1 MNQET
6 PGDEADAEKATV
18 EQSAG
23 GQANAGKAA
32 ADKAAADDPR
42 FDSVRPELGSGSG
55 WDGADLAVL
64 LTLETHEDGG
74 LYSRHVDTN
83 ARGAVFGGQLIGQAI
98 SAAGR
103 GLPERLC
110 CHSVQLQFLAPGQ
123 PNQPM
128 RYEVRRLLTGMSF
141 LVVQVLGLQGE
152 RTVISAHISFQRPEA
167 GPHFQPT
174 MPEGLPPPEGL
185 PSLHQVIETMG
196 DRVSEA
202 YRRRLGR
209 SRTVDL
215 RPLDAEAFLFQRE
228 PEGRMA
234 YWVRAR
240 EALPAE
246 PRLHH
251 AVLGYLSDYWF
262 PTAALAPLVD
272 NKLDTGLYVASLN
285 HALWFHQAAKADD
298 WLLVS
303 AQSQASGNARG
314 LTLGSMHQRSGELV
328 ATMAQEGLYRGWR
341 AEGDGFVPPGGNG
354 PPAML
359 ARARPPKPG

>member
-1 MNQET
+1 MNEGT
-6 PGDEADAEKATV
+6 PDNKPADTPD
-18 EQSAG
+18 
-23 GQANAGKAA
+23 
-32 ADKAAADDPR
+32 ADKPKADSHAAGQPGAEESR

-64 LTLETHEDGG
+64 LTLETHDDGG

-103 GLPERLC
+103 GLPDRLS

-141 LVVQVLGLQGE
+141 LVLQVLGVQGE

-167 GPHFQPT
+167 GPSFQPP

-185 PSLHQVIETMG
+185 PSLHEVIETMG

-328 ATMAQEGLYRGWR
+328 ATMAQECLYRGWR

-359 ARARPPKPG
+359 MRTRPPKAD

>member
-1 MNQET
+1 MQGRLTMNEGT
-6 PGDEADAEKATV
+6 PGDKP
-18 EQSAG
+18 
-23 GQANAGKAA
+23 AA
-32 ADKAAADDPR
+32 AGPR
-42 FDSVRPELGSGSG
+42 FDSVRPELGSDSG

-64 LTLETHEDGG
+64 LTLEAHEDGG
-74 LYSRHVDTN
+74 LVSRHVDTN
-83 ARGAVFGGQLIGQAI
+83 TRGAVFGGQLIGQAI

-103 GLPERLC
+103 GLPASLC

-123 PNQPM
+123 PGLPM

-141 LVVQVLGLQGE
+141 MVLQVLAVQGE
-152 RTVISAHISFQRPEA
+152 RTVISAHVSFQRREA
-167 GPHFQPT
+167 GPHFQPP
-174 MPEGLPPPEGL
+174 MPEGCAPPEDL
-185 PSLHQVIETMG
+185 PSLHEVMQGMG
-196 DRVSEA
+196 ERVPEA
-202 YRRRLGR
+202 YRQRLGR

-228 PEGRMA
+228 PQGRMA

-240 EALPAE
+240 EALPAD

-285 HALWFHQAAKADD
+285 HALWLHQPVQADD

-314 LTLGSMHQRSGELV
+314 LTTGSVHQRSGTLV

-341 AEGDGFVPPGGNG
+341 ADGDGFVPPGGTW
-354 PPAML
+354 PMSAL
-359 ARARPPKPG
+359 ARGARPKAG